1 MDGSFDEFNI
11 ETFGEFAFTFEELLE
26 GFVVDFIIYKEL
38 LMGEG
43 FMVGERDGVDFAV
56 VDWIFELH
64 LEIDVFI

>member
-26 GFVVDFIIYKEL
+26 GFVVDFIIDKEL
-38 LMGEG
+38 LMSEG
-43 FMVGERDGVDFAV
+43 FMVGERGSVDFAV